1 MTKCKNIS
9 PPKRK
14 VCVGS
19 LRSMVGLYI
28 RNIKSPAFNSQD
40 NQQEYTLVETLPA
53 AVQTINGIDIFDD
66 VEKSGSDG
74 IPAVATILF
83 FVRYRTDV
91 TAENFLQYDGVNYQ
105 ILRVEPL
112 DLRREYL
119 KIFAASRGD
128 LTLEAAK

>member
-1 MTKCKNIS
+1 
-9 PPKRK
+9 
-14 VCVGS
+14 
-19 LRSMVGLYI
+19 MVGLYT
-28 RNIKSPAFNSQD
+28 RDLTSPAFNSQD
-40 NQQEYTLVETLPA
+40 NRQTYTLVDTLPA
-53 AVQTINGIDIFDD
+53 AAQTINGIDIFDS

-74 IPAVATILF
+74 IPSVATILF
-83 FVRYRTDV
+83 FVRYRADV
-91 TAENFLQYDGVNYQ
+91 TAENFLQYDGINYQ